1 MRVVGHLI
9 EVGEAVGVDE
19 RVAVGVV
26 EVERAE
32 RAVRAA
38 LLPVVVET
46 DVAVAKVT
54 QRSGHAVDHAVL
66 GINRRRRRW
75 RWPVVSR
82 AAAGGGE
89 LFPTVE

>member
-32 RAVRAA
+32 RAIRAA

-66 GINRRRRRW
+66 GINRSWR